1 MQKDYAKLMLIKNE
15 KKLDLKKKESI
26 EKERKLSKRDLKK
39 NELRREQWKYTRRK
53 KLSRSLQ
60 EKCWCQ
66 MVNMLLYLILTLSQK
81 DLSVKRHS

>member
-1 MQKDYAKLMLIKNE
+1 MQKDYAKLMLIKKE

-53 KLSRSLQ
+53 KLSRSLP
-60 EKCWCQ
+60 EKC
-66 MVNMLLYLILTLSQK
+66 
-81 DLSVKRHS
+81 